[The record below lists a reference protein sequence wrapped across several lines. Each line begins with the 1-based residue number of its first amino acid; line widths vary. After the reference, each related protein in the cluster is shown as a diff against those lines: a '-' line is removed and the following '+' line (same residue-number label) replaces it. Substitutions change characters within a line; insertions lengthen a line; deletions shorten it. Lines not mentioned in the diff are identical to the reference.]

1 MDDIKIS
8 LDTTGSNNDISIIR
22 VDGVIDTMT
31 ASELERVMNSLIEQK
46 RYRIIIDLAGVDYIS
61 SAGWGIFI
69 SNIREIKANAG
80 DIKLARMIP
89 SVYEIF
95 ELLEFDSILKA
106 YDNIEKAKIEFRG
119 AGEPTESAAE
129 VRVHNQK
136 EAASA
141 SVSRQVEVATAPEVA
156 VEKPKAKSAVR
167 SNVAQPTKATPAAA
181 PIPAPIPEPVVAQ
194 AVEPLTDGAPKM
206 SVEKTV
212 LSLVKA
218 DPFYTIRELA
228 QMVNSESNGSGHQVG
243 WWRVWSILRR
253 NSLLSRKKRF
263 RYSRRA

>member
-1 MDDIKIS
+1 MDDIRIS
-8 LDTTGSNNDISIIR
+8 LDTTGAANDISVVR
-22 VDGVIDTMT
+22 VDGVVDTMT
-31 ASELERVMNSLIEQK
+31 ASELERVMNTLIEQK

-119 AGEPTESAAE
+119 GADGAE
-129 VRVHNQK
+129 RAVDARVHNQK

-141 SVSRQVEVATAPEVA
+141 SVARQVEVATAELETPKPQPAPRA
-156 VEKPKAKSAVR
+156 VVDIPKP
-167 SNVAQPTKATPAAA
+167 QPTMPARS
-181 PIPAPIPEPVVAQ
+181 I
-194 AVEPLTDGAPKM
+194 
-206 SVEKTV
+206 EKTV
-212 LSLVKA
+212 LSLVKT
-218 DPFYTIRELA
+218 DPFYTIREIR
-228 QMVNSESNGSGHQVG
+228 QMVNSESNGSGEPVG
-243 WWRVWSILRR
+243 WWSVWGILRR